1 MSSRADPSHGAPEN
15 MIISVD
21 LGAHYALE
29 DLAYW
34 DGTAVPEPSLL
45 SWQALRY
52 FFCFMRRN
60 RVG

>member
-29 DLAYW
+29 DQAYW
-34 DGTAVPEPSLL
+34 DGTAVPF
-45 SWQALRY
+45 A
-52 FFCFMRRN
+52 
-60 RVG
+60 VGSRHLIAETAGKLA

>member
-29 DLAYW
+29 DQAYW
-34 DGTAVPEPSLL
+34 DGTAVPS
-45 SWQALRY
+45 S
-52 FFCFMRRN
+52 
-60 RVG
+60 